1 MTNQENGVDLKSA
14 AVTEEKKLFIETYGC
29 QMNVADSEVV
39 ASIMKMDGYAV
50 TDKIEDADAIFV
62 NTCSV
67 RDNAE
72 QKIYGRLQYFQ
83 SLKRKKKS
91 LVIGVLGCMAER
103 VKEELIEVH
112 HADLVVGPD
121 SYMDLPN
128 LVGAV
133 EHGEKAINVELS
145 TQETYKDVIPIE
157 VHHADLVVG
166 PDSYMDLPNLVG
178 AVEHGEKAINVE
190 LSTQETYKDV
200 IPLKLGGV
208 HISGFV
214 SIMRGCNNFCT
225 YCIVPYTRGRER
237 SRDIESILN
246 EIRDMRDKGFKEVT
260 LLGQN
265 VNSYLFEKE
274 GEKISFPALLKRV
287 AEEVPEMRVRFTTSH
302 PKDMSDETLHVI
314 AEHDNICKMI
324 HLPAQS
330 GSSRIL
336 KVMNRKYTR
345 EWYLDRIAAIRRILP
360 DCAISTDL
368 FCGFHSETEEDYQET
383 LSLMREVGYDSAFL
397 FKYSERPGTYA
408 AQHLPDTVS
417 EEEKVRRLQGMIDLQ
432 NQLSEESNKRDIGKV
447 FEVLIE
453 GFSKRSREQLF
464 GRTSQNKVVI
474 FDKKNYRV
482 GQFIKVRIN
491 RASSATL
498 FGDPVE

>member
-1 MTNQENGVDLKSA
+1 MDKTVDAADLKSA
-14 AVTEEKKLFIETYGC
+14 VLSEKKLFMETYGC
-29 QMNVADSEVV
+29 QMNVSDSEVV
-39 ASIMKMDGYAV
+39 ASVMQMAGYEM
-50 TDKIEDADAIFV
+50 TECIEEADAIFV

-72 QKIYGRLQYFQ
+72 QKIYSRLQYFQ
-83 SLKRKKKS
+83 SLRKKRKHL
-91 LVIGVLGCMAER
+91 LVGVLGCMAER
-103 VKEELIEVH
+103 VKDDLLKH
-112 HADLVVGPD
+112 HGVNLVAGPD

-128 LVGAV
+128 LIGAA
-133 EHGEKAINVELS
+133 EQGADAINVELS
-145 TQETYKDVIPIE
+145 MQETYKDV
-157 VHHADLVVG
+157 
-166 PDSYMDLPNLVG
+166 M
-178 AVEHGEKAINVE
+178 
-190 LSTQETYKDV
+190 
-200 IPLKLGGV
+200 PLKLPGV

-237 SRDIESILN
+237 SRDVESILN
-246 EIRDMRDKGFKEVT
+246 EIQDMRAKKFKEVT

-265 VNSYLFEKE
+265 VNSYLFEKD
-274 GEKISFPALLKRV
+274 GEKVNFPLLLEKVAL
-287 AEEVPEMRVRFTTSH
+287 AAPDMRIRFVTSH

-314 AEHDNICKMI
+314 AKYPNICQYI

-330 GSSRIL
+330 GSTRIL

-383 LSLMREVGYDSAFL
+383 LSLMREVGYDSAYL

-408 AQHLPDTVS
+408 AKHLKDDVP
-417 EEEKVRRLQGMIDLQ
+417 EEVKVARLQGMIDLQ
-432 NQLSEESNKRDIGKV
+432 NKLSEASNLKDIGKT

-453 GFSKRSREQLF
+453 GFSKRSREQLY

-474 FDKKNYRV
+474 FDKKNYHI
-482 GQFIKVRIN
+482 GQFIKVKIYK
-491 RASSATL
+491 ASSATL
-498 FGDPVE
+498 FGELVEE

>member
-1 MTNQENGVDLKSA
+1 MTTAENQGADLKSA
-14 AVTEEKKLFIETYGC
+14 AEKAEKKLFIETYGC

-39 ASIMKMDGYAV
+39 ASIMQMDGYAL
-50 TDKIEDADAIFV
+50 TDKIEEADAIFV

-83 SLKRKKKS
+83 SLRKKKKQ
-91 LVIGVLGCMAER
+91 LIVGVMGCMAER
-103 VKEELIEVH
+103 VKDELIQVH

-121 SYMDLPN
+121 AYLDLPN

-133 EHGEKAINVELS
+133 ER
-145 TQETYKDVIPIE
+145 
-157 VHHADLVVG
+157 
-166 PDSYMDLPNLVG
+166 
-178 AVEHGEKAINVE
+178 GEKAINVE

-200 IPLKLGGV
+200 IPLKLPGV

-237 SRDIESILN
+237 SRDVESILN

-265 VNSYLFEKE
+265 VNSYRFERGDE
-274 GEKISFPALLKRV
+274 VITFPRLLALV
-287 AEEVPEMRVRFTTSH
+287 AEEVPQMRVRFTTSH
-302 PKDMSDETLHVI
+302 PKDMSDETLEVI
-314 AEHDNICKMI
+314 AAHDNLCKMI

-330 GSSRIL
+330 GSDRIL
-336 KVMNRKYTR
+336 KEMNRKYTR
-345 EWYLDRIAAIRRILP
+345 AWYLDRIAAIRRILP

-368 FCGFHSETEEDYQET
+368 FCGFHSETEEDYEQT

-408 AQHLPDTVS
+408 SKHLPDDVP
-417 EEEKVRRLQGMIDLQ
+417 EEEKIRRLQGMIDLQ
-432 NQLSEESNKRDIGKV
+432 NQLSEESNRRDIGKT

-474 FDKKNYRV
+474 FDKQDFHV
-482 GQFIKVRIN
+482 GQFIRVKIT

-498 FGDPVE
+498 FGEVVK

>member
-1 MTNQENGVDLKSA
+1 MTTAENQGTDLKSA
-14 AVTEEKKLFIETYGC
+14 AEKAEKKLFIETYGC

-39 ASIMKMDGYAV
+39 ASIMQMDGYAL
-50 TDKIEDADAIFV
+50 TEKIEEADAIFV

-83 SLKRKKKS
+83 SLRKKKKH
-91 LVIGVLGCMAER
+91 LIVGVMGCMAER

-121 SYMDLPN
+121 AYLDLPN

-133 EHGEKAINVELS
+133 ER
-145 TQETYKDVIPIE
+145 
-157 VHHADLVVG
+157 
-166 PDSYMDLPNLVG
+166 
-178 AVEHGEKAINVE
+178 GEKAINVE

-200 IPLKLGGV
+200 IPLKLPGV

-237 SRDIESILN
+237 SRDVESILN

-265 VNSYLFEKE
+265 VNSYRFERGDE
-274 GEKISFPALLKRV
+274 VITFPRLLALV
-287 AEEVPEMRVRFTTSH
+287 AEEVPQMRVRFTTSH
-302 PKDMSDETLHVI
+302 PKDMSDETLEVI
-314 AEHDNICKMI
+314 AAHDNLCKMI

-330 GSSRIL
+330 GSDRIL
-336 KVMNRKYTR
+336 KEMNRKYTR
-345 EWYLDRIAAIRRILP
+345 AWYLDRIAAIRRILP

-368 FCGFHSETEEDYQET
+368 FCGFHSETEEDYEQT

-408 AQHLPDTVS
+408 SKHLPDDVP
-417 EEEKVRRLQGMIDLQ
+417 EEEKIRRLQGMIDLQ
-432 NQLSEESNKRDIGKV
+432 NQLSEESNRRDIGKT

-474 FDKKNYRV
+474 FDKQDFHV
-482 GQFIKVRIN
+482 GQFIRVKIT

-498 FGDPVE
+498 FGEVVR